1 MYGKQSSELNIDIQ
15 SVQQFSYEDEL
26 RAEEYAPPDNL
37 SPRSAAKYVKHALK
51 KAAKER
57 KALKKAKKQAKKKD
71 KAGNEYL
78 GLKWQSVKLQYVY
91 SITHR
96 LKSKRSFSINTR
108 IHFQSR
114 QMKRRQRR
122 RKSKNQRKNQK
133 ISPEKQKVG
142 ENVDAE
148 EEKLL
153 TSRQLMMKI
162 QI

>member
-71 KAGNEYL
+71 KAG
-78 GLKWQSVKLQYVY
+78 
-91 SITHR
+91 I
-96 LKSKRSFSINTR
+96 
-108 IHFQSR
+108 
-114 QMKRRQRR
+114 
-122 RKSKNQRKNQK
+122 
-133 ISPEKQKVG
+133 
-142 ENVDAE
+142 ENFG
-148 EEKLL
+148 
-153 TSRQLMMKI
+153 I
-162 QI
+162 Q

>member
-78 GLKWQSVKLQYVY
+78 GLKWQSVKLQYY

-96 LKSKRSFSINTR
+96 LKSKRSFSINAQ

-114 QMKRRQRR
+114 QTRRRQRR
-122 RKSKNQRKNQK
+122 RKNKNQRKNQK
-133 ISPEKQKVG
+133 TSLENQKVG

-162 QI
+162 QT

>member
-1 MYGKQSSELNIDIQ
+1 LYGKQSSELNIDIQ
-15 SVQQFSYEDEL
+15 SVKQFSYEDEL

-78 GLKWQSVKLQYVY
+78 GLKWQSVKFY

-133 ISPEKQKVG
+133 ISLENQKVG